1 MHLQLDKEAILLGS
15 LKLGTILSDPSR
27 TPTGVG
33 LRCWHGDNLTDIAF
47 TGEGAVDGSGKP
59 WWEIAEASRL
69 HLGMHRVE
77 VRHRLLPWP
86 AFRRRRDTSDFSLP
100 PLRFRHSLWKG
111 TTSPVWDSPT
121 RWGESFRR
129 CLPFCRAARR
139 MKTGRCSYR
148 APPRACSG

>member
-27 TPTGVG
+27 ASTGVG

-77 VRHRLLPWP
+77 VRHRLL
-86 AFRRRRDTSDFSLP
+86 
-100 PLRFRHSLWKG
+100 LRGIAEREQRCCRY
-111 TTSPVWDSPT
+111 PRPEPQDSPAP
-121 RWGESFRR
+121 R
-129 CLPFCRAARR
+129 C
-139 MKTGRCSYR
+139 
-148 APPRACSG
+148 